1 VNEFFTLVTTVS
13 ITRQKLFKA
22 TSDANLIC
30 NSAIPCTPHKF
41 LILLSIL
48 DEDLD
53 HRLGLHG
60 GHDSLV
66 CVGVRRSLPSK
77 VCCMV
82 SYKSSAS
89 YPPREHPC
97 VAHLTPYVFKPCLGS
112 ASFQVQ
118 ASIIWIF
125 VAHLTPYA
133 FGPCLGCASFQ
144 VQASIIWIFVAYLTP
159 CSKTVFGMRKRGLP
173 ETCSS
178 LRGSQPTSGCRN
190 SKSLLATF
198 STCVWKR

>member
-125 VAHLTPYA
+125 VA
-133 FGPCLGCASFQ
+133 
-144 VQASIIWIFVAYLTP
+144 YLTP